1 MNKKYD
7 SDNKELQRTDRN
19 QGIDAIPGD
28 QRRVARLEAGGR
40 PLSSTLGEDKKDRNR
55 VVSPSKKGG
64 TRNPGKIGCKR
75 YRTW

>member
-28 QRRVARLEAGGR
+28 QLRVARLETGGR
-40 PLSSTLGEDKKDRNR
+40 PLSSTLAGNWKK
-55 VVSPSKKGG
+55 
-64 TRNPGKIGCKR
+64 KIERKS
-75 YRTW
+75 